1 MAAAN
6 SLVAENSIS
15 ESAKKIVDRFVSRFD
30 ESYRL
35 LVYHAA
41 IPLIVTPELLNY
53 LRHQFLRGQ
62 VPWVAQVDLLLSDL
76 FTPVASELYAMDSAV
91 RGYLL
96 GNIDVFF
103 QERGFGEGHLQKVA
117 LILLSYIKYLARTHS
132 FLRASELQAQQ
143 WAAMVCLEDGKQ
155 QVVRELEDAFA
166 KCMSQTELARL
177 TRIILELSPQLGQ
190 YPTLIQFAK
199 SVRDWWFEGSHP
211 SESTERV
218 REIARLGQSLGIN
231 SSIFLPQFEFE
242 TVTVNRRGEIIKR
255 KRHRAAYFTERIPL
269 VFDRGNP
276 EMNESSSTE
285 QQGESE
291 LAVPLEMVAI
301 PGGTFMMGSPE
312 TEGGSYDDERP
323 QHEVTV
329 QPFFMGKYP
338 VTQAQWSAIAT
349 RTDLKVERDLDLN
362 PAGFKDFEDSQERPV
377 ERVNWYDAVEFCRRL
392 SKLTGREYRLPSE
405 AEWEYAC
412 RAGTTTPFYFGETIT
427 GELANYCASTTYAEE
442 PKGQFREQTTPVG
455 QFPPNAFGLYDLHGN
470 VWEWCADSWHRNYE
484 GAPRDGSA
492 WVSDNDNRYPL
503 RGGSWSFNPLFCR
516 SAYRDDVII
525 IARGGI
531 NDDSGF
537 RLACGSG
544 RLPQFEFETVTV
556 NRRGEIIKRE
566 RHRAAYFTER
576 IALVFDRGIP
586 EMNESSSTEQQG
598 ESELAVPLEMV
609 AIPGGTFMMG
619 SPDGEGYDRETP
631 QHEVTVPPF
640 FMGKYPV
647 TQAQWRAIAARTDL
661 KVERD
666 LDLNPARFK
675 DREDSDERPVEQVS
689 WYDAV
694 EFCGRLSKLTGKEYR
709 LPSEAEWEYAC
720 RAGTTTPFYFGE
732 TMTGELANYCA
743 STTYAEEPKGQFREQ
758 TTPVGQFPPNAFGLY
773 DLHGNVWE
781 WCADSWHRNY
791 EGAPRDG
798 SAWVGDNHDNRSPL
812 RGGSWYNDPHN
823 CYSTYRD
830 GYIVAR
836 DDIDV
841 NFGFRVACG
850 SGRVL

>member
-1 MAAAN
+1 MTAAN
-6 SLVAENSIS
+6 SLVAEDSVG

-132 FLRASELQAQQ
+132 FLQASELQAQQ

-177 TRIILELSPQLGQ
+177 TRITLELSSQLNQ

-199 SVRDWWFEGSHP
+199 SVRDWWVEGSDA

-255 KRHRAAYFTERIPL
+255 ERHRAAYFTERIAL

-276 EMNESSSTE
+276 KMNESSSTA

-301 PGGTFMMGSPE
+301 PGG
-312 TEGGSYDDERP
+312 
-323 QHEVTV
+323 
-329 QPFFMGKYP
+329 K
-338 VTQAQWSAIAT
+338 
-349 RTDLKVERDLDLN
+349 
-362 PAGFKDFEDSQERPV
+362 
-377 ERVNWYDAVEFCRRL
+377 
-392 SKLTGREYRLPSE
+392 
-405 AEWEYAC
+405 
-412 RAGTTTPFYFGETIT
+412 
-427 GELANYCASTTYAEE
+427 
-442 PKGQFREQTTPVG
+442 
-455 QFPPNAFGLYDLHGN
+455 
-470 VWEWCADSWHRNYE
+470 
-484 GAPRDGSA
+484 
-492 WVSDNDNRYPL
+492 
-503 RGGSWSFNPLFCR
+503 
-516 SAYRDDVII
+516 
-525 IARGGI
+525 
-531 NDDSGF
+531 
-537 RLACGSG
+537 
-544 RLPQFEFETVTV
+544 
-556 NRRGEIIKRE
+556 
-566 RHRAAYFTER
+566 
-576 IALVFDRGIP
+576 
-586 EMNESSSTEQQG
+586 
-598 ESELAVPLEMV
+598 
-609 AIPGGTFMMG
+609 FMMG

-694 EFCGRLSKLTGKEYR
+694 EFCRRLSKLTGKEYR

-743 STTYAEEPKGQFREQ
+743 RTTYAEEPKGQFREQ

-773 DLHGNVWE
+773 DMHGNVWE

-798 SAWVGDNHDNRSPL
+798 SAWVGEKNDSCSLL

-841 NFGFRVACG
+841 NFGFRVACS
-850 SGRVL
+850 SGRAF